1 MRKIEAAAPSLPD
14 CTPAAPPGPSLP
26 TRIADFLWQW
36 QHRAMSRRWLAELD
50 ARQMR
55 DIGLTP
61 EDRSAEAR
69 KPFWTP

>member
-14 CTPAAPPGPSLP
+14 CTPAASPGPSLP
-26 TRIADFLWQW
+26 TRIADLLWQW